1 VTAPTIAFRAV
12 WLDLHR
18 LRVDLP
24 DGPCQVFYD
33 WDRCGWTS
41 DRPGACFQPVS
52 ATHID
57 ALALLRASHC

>member
-1 VTAPTIAFRAV
+1 MTAPTIAFRAV

-24 DGPCQVFYD
+24 DGACEVFYD

-41 DRPGACFQPVS
+41 DRPGACSRPV
-52 ATHID
+52 ADTYAD
-57 ALALLRASHC
+57 VLASLEQVR